1 MKNKKILIGITG
13 GIAAYKICFLVRQ
26 FVKAGA
32 EVKVIMTP
40 SATKFVSP
48 LTLSVLSRNDVII
61 NTFPEIDNFDKVEKL
76 EQSTWHIDLAM
87 WADVFIVA
95 PATANTLGKIIS
107 GIADNFLLCT
117 IFASRCPVI
126 LVPSM
131 DEDMYR
137 NTIVQR
143 NIKNLESAGYKII
156 YPIYGELASGIYG
169 IGKMPEPEEIFSYVD
184 SFINRRIDLN
194 GKKILITAGPTRE
207 PIDKVRYI
215 TNYSSGKM
223 GFELAKAAYDRG
235 ADVTLI
241 AGPVTLKETGNIKRI
256 DVETTEDMFKEVK
269 KIYNN
274 FDLIIMAAAVSDF
287 KPKSVFKGKLKK
299 EKFDNLKL
307 ELIKNIDILKF
318 LGEKKK
324 DYKLYGFA
332 LETEN
337 GIENAKKKLKEKN
350 LDLIILNNPLEEGA
364 GFESE
369 TNVVTLIDKNK
380 VRRLSKMTKYEVGNI
395 ILDYYLEN
403 D

>member
-1 MKNKKILIGITG
+1 MKNKKILLGITG

-26 FVKAGA
+26 FVKAGS

-61 NTFPEIDNFDKVEKL
+61 NTFPDIDNFDKVEKL

-87 WADVFIVA
+87 WADVLIVA

-107 GIADNFLLCT
+107 GIADNLLLCT

-137 NTIVQR
+137 NPIVQR

-169 IGKMPEPEEIFSYVD
+169 IGKMPEPEEIFSYVN

-223 GFELAKAAYDRG
+223 GFELASAAYDRG

-241 AGPVTLKETGNIKRI
+241 TGPVTLKETGNIKRI

-274 FDLIIMAAAVSDF
+274 YDLIIMAAAVSDF
-287 KPKSVFKGKLKK
+287 KPKSVYKGKLKK
-299 EKFDNLKL
+299 EKFNNIKL

-332 LETEN
+332 LETDN

-369 TNVVTLIDKNK
+369 TNVVTLIDNNK